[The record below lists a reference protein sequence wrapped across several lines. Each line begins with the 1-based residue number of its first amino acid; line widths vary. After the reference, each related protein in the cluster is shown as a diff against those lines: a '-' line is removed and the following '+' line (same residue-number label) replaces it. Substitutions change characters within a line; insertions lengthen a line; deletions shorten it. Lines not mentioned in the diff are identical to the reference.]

1 MSKLKNFVSGLS
13 TNASTRMNKNLLLK
27 DIDSTINITREL
39 VKPSTEN
46 ASVGTGPELKTK
58 WSQTRA
64 AMFNRAVGNTKPGA
78 NMFYSINL
86 VVGRVI
92 EVMEDLKKFF
102 EGSTEVNIEGLNYQ
116 SATAIQLYY
125 ISRWYIDYSKDFLLL
140 LYTNEM
146 SSDVSSDRIAPPF
159 TKAEVEEIEN
169 KFSLY
174 IQFTTFF
181 GSNMKMS
188 VNEYL
193 SKLPDMEVTDESESA
208 IESLMRGDK
217 SFKLVDTKEVSNF
230 MHGPGFFIASVVA
243 QRQEQRY
250 QSAKMEADS
259 VKLRILQVEQLK
271 SSVENGGDANGR
283 TLENITKEL
292 DYNNKRLRDLRKD
305 IDKMEKKYEL

>member
-1 MSKLKNFVSGLS
+1 
-13 TNASTRMNKNLLLK
+13 MNKNLLLK
-27 DIDSTINITREL
+27 DIDSTINITKEL
-39 VKPSTEN
+39 VQPSTEN

-64 AMFNRAVGNTKPGA
+64 AMFNKAVGANKPGA
-78 NMFYSINL
+78 NMFYSVNM

-92 EVMEDLKKFF
+92 TVMEELKKFF
-102 EGSTEVNIEGLNYQ
+102 EGSAEINIEGLNYQ

-140 LYTNEM
+140 LYTNEL

-159 TKAEVEEIEN
+159 TKSEVEEIEN

-174 IQFTTFF
+174 IQLTKFF
-181 GSNMKMS
+181 GNNMKMS
-188 VNEYL
+188 VSDYL
-193 SKLPDMEVTDESESA
+193 SKLPDMQVTDETESA
-208 IESLMRGDK
+208 IESLMRGE
-217 SFKLVDTKEVSNF
+217 SAFKLVDTKEVSNF
-230 MHGPGFFIASVVA
+230 MHGPGFFVASIIA

-271 SSVENGGDANGR
+271 SAVEAGGDANGR

-292 DYNNKRLRDLRKD
+292 DYNNKRLRNIRKE
-305 IDKMEKKYEL
+305 IDKMESKYEL